1 MKPSSKNDRSEYRA
15 AASRLRALL
24 GQGVLLEGSL
34 CRVKTKAGAH
44 WQLTRKER
52 GKTTTLYIPGRA
64 GAARSFCLR
73 RAPTTHCR
81 PFPAGGGKGVV
92 CLLAFVFTPSSVAAT
107 SPSYPTILAI
117 LAFGISGA
125 AVSACKGEETG

>member
-52 GKTTTLYIPGRA
+52 GKTTTLYIPDREVEAVRGATERWKQA
-64 GAARSFCLR
+64 RSLLKELGEAARRMVRVQVGKRSG
-73 RAPTTHCR
+73 CR
-81 PFPAGGGKGVV
+81 TPPSDDLPPQRPNPQRPPGKRQG
-92 CLLAFVFTPSSVAAT
+92 SSD
-107 SPSYPTILAI
+107 
-117 LAFGISGA
+117 GSGA
-125 AVSACKGEETG
+125 S